1 MTEFEVNKHARMLA
15 RDLISDCSS
24 FKSIA
29 DVLVDNE
36 ESLITI
42 DPTFA
47 VELAY
52 VKQAEG
58 ALQTAVRA
66 HVLKFLPNATK
77 RSSIYQ
83 AHAEAKAF
91 LQADMVLRA
100 NNGTKGQVKAV
111 VEMLANMQRS
121 GPRGLTE
128 VHSASLPG
136 SCCMCL
142 VLLL

>member
-1 MTEFEVNKHARMLA
+1 MEGFEVNQHARVLA
-15 RDLISDCSS
+15 RDLITDCSS

-29 DVLVDNE
+29 ETLEENE
-36 ESLITI
+36 ASLITI

-58 ALQTAVRA
+58 ALQSAVMA
-66 HVLKFLPNATK
+66 QVLKFLPKATK

-83 AHAEAKAF
+83 AHAEVKAF

-100 NNGTKGQVKAV
+100 NNGTKGQV
-111 VEMLANMQRS
+111 
-121 GPRGLTE
+121 
-128 VHSASLPG
+128 
-136 SCCMCL
+136 L
-142 VLLL
+142 VLYVVV